1 MDCRGGQ
8 GDLYEQLN
16 YEAIKEQA
24 GMDDSQLVYVSFSN
38 QALAHLPYMVAL
50 DESSRCATLPFTG
63 TLFTRSLTHLLIYSL
78 LRQHNIALAE
88 VPPTALSLI
97 NKICKTDCILHFS
110 NLLGFF

>member
-1 MDCRGGQ
+1 MGLTLRNTPPPPPSQLLLPALPIVGCRGGQ

-50 DESSRCATLPFTG
+50 DETSRSAVLPCTATLLPAP
-63 TLFTRSLTHLLIYSL
+63 HY
-78 LRQHNIALAE
+78 
-88 VPPTALSLI
+88 
-97 NKICKTDCILHFS
+97 CCC
-110 NLLGFF
+110 